1 MALSAFALPNIS
13 SLAELLPYQ
22 KLRPNTGSGCALKDI
37 QSAQQRLV
45 GCVCR
50 PAARFRNLAPDNLT
64 TKSNLAV
71 RAKANDV
78 EDFLADIDADRGQGL
93 YSGVHEL
100 LLRVLRASLSDYPC
114 GDAAGPSH

>member
-1 MALSAFALPNIS
+1 VLALAVIALGINTTAAVYGASAFALPNIS

-37 QSAQQRLV
+37 QSAQQRFV

-50 PAARFRNLAPDNLT
+50 PAARFRNLAPDKLT

-78 EDFLADIDADRGQGL
+78 EDFLADIDADR
-93 YSGVHEL
+93 
-100 LLRVLRASLSDYPC
+100 A
-114 GDAAGPSH
+114 